1 MQVRV
6 TWRTAG
12 LVVIAAALV
21 VGLVCYLD
29 WRRPVDERSH
39 PGRFLQT
46 VIDGGAWDVMSRRL
60 VGNIETVLSV
70 PILAVIVTVLLT
82 MCVVVVAQPGA
93 LRTQPLARLFAEAPL
108 LRRALWCII
117 IMAAIGFLTNDS
129 GAAIPPVAA
138 LFTVPVVVSAVM
150 HFLTVQARLAPV
162 RRRRDR
168 HHL

>member
-1 MQVRV
+1 MQLRV
-6 TWRTAG
+6 TLRTVG
-12 LVVIAAALV
+12 VVVLVTALV

-29 WRRPVDERSH
+29 WLRPVDERSH

-60 VGNIETVLSV
+60 VGNVETVLSV
-70 PILAVIVTVLLT
+70 PLLAFVVTVLLA
-82 MCVVVVAQPGA
+82 MCVLVVARPGA
-93 LRTQPLARLFAEAPL
+93 LRTEPLARLFVEAPL
-108 LRRALWCII
+108 LHRALWCII
-117 IMAAIGFLTNDS
+117 LMAAIGFVTNDS

-138 LFTVPVVVSAVM
+138 LFTVPVVISAVM
-150 HFLTVQARLAPV
+150 HFLTVEARKAPV